1 MPVFTP
7 PTPIFVPVV
16 SPNVPKYQQRPFAY
30 FRPSIP
36 RGSNVWVN
44 TNNLISE
51 IQPAVW
57 QEQKIYDYEGNLVS
71 VTPGVKKVY
80 YGGRSYEI
88 TDTEA
93 MELTAAGYGANIV
106 Y

>member
-1 MPVFTP
+1 MPQFTP
-7 PTPIFVPVV
+7 PSPVLVPVI
-16 SPNVPKYQQRPFAY
+16 SPATPKHQQRPFAY

-44 TNNLISE
+44 TNNLISLT
-51 IQPAVW
+51 QPPLW
-57 QEQKIYDYEGNLVS
+57 NEQKIYDYQGNLVS

-80 YGGRSYEI
+80 YGGRTYEI

-93 MELTAAGYGANIV
+93 MDLTAAGFGDNIV